1 MKKKVLR
8 KFSLSEGVL
17 YVQTYVDDVIFLRVN
32 VLLSTGDFE
41 ILYNV
46 CNLKEFQAEMSFLL
60 RYCEVLDELGF

>member
-1 MKKKVLR
+1 MKKKIIR
-8 KFSLSEGVL
+8 KFSLSEGSL

-46 CNLKEFQAEMSFLL
+46 CSLKEFHAEMSFLL

>member
-1 MKKKVLR
+1 MKKKIIR

-32 VLLSTGDFE
+32 VLLSSGNFE

-46 CNLKEFQAEMSFLL
+46 CNLKEFHAEMSFLL

>member
-32 VLLSTGDFE
+32 VLLSTGYFE

-46 CNLKEFQAEMSFLL
+46 CNLKEFQAEMTYLL
-60 RYCEVLDELGF
+60 CYCEVLDELGF